1 MLLIPP
7 YRAYAMRPGDA
18 YLNHKSSPKVSY
30 EYDCSRDGSTSS
42 EISSKLR
49 MCCVPSPRPSTGN
62 SASNRPRLPPCARDQ
77 RIWSATVRVTIE
89 CSRPA
94 SLDRTASGGC
104 LPPIKMPGCAGDN
117 RSGAERGNRADLLG
131 ERQAEHRTSIWPR
144 LRRRRAFCVC
154 GAYQHPGLSWVRIYA
169 LYSREH
175 NWQLNNNKTRHND
188 ECHDLL
194 PRGHCLVIV
203 RSQLLVS
210 LGPGDALVEITPCQQ
225 LRITP
230 STRQR
235 SLTARRH

>member
-1 MLLIPP
+1 MLLIPQ

-18 YLNHKSSPKVSY
+18 YLNHKSSPNVSY
-30 EYDCSRDGSTSS
+30 KYDCSRDGSTLS
-42 EISSKLR
+42 EISSELR
-49 MCCVPSPRPSTGN
+49 MCSVPSPRPSTGN
-62 SASNRPRLPPCARDQ
+62 SARNRPRLPPCARDQ

-94 SLDRTASGGC
+94 SPYRAASGGF

-144 LRRRRAFCVC
+144 LRRRRVFCVS
-154 GAYQHPGLSWVRIYA
+154 GAYHIRGYHEFGYNA

-175 NWQLNNNKTRHND
+175 NRQLNNNKTRHND

-194 PRGHCLVIV
+194 PRGTRH
-203 RSQLLVS
+203 SS
-210 LGPGDALVEITPCQQ
+210 LSAFGELGAGGRPL
-225 LRITP
+225 
-230 STRQR
+230 STLSKAYMTCRP
-235 SLTARRH
+235 A